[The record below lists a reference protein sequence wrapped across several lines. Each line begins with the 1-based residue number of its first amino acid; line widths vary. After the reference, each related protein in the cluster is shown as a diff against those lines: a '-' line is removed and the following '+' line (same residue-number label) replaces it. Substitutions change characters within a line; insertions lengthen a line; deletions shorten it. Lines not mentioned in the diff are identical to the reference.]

1 MRSESGS
8 IGRSGTFTEAA
19 RRAQIMDAAIATVND
34 VGYHRA
40 SLAQIAARAGIAK
53 SIISYHFEGKEQLLL
68 YVIDEVFTGVE
79 EATRAAVAAAVAAAD
94 DPAARLAA
102 FARGYLTFVR
112 DHREEMIAAVEIAVS
127 HRDGDGVPLYLAES
141 DEENALLEGM
151 VADGIAAGQFRQV
164 DLTVARTTVIHALDG
179 ALTRSQ
185 IDAGV
190 DLDAYGDQLIPMLL
204 AALGYRPDG

>member
-1 MRSESGS
+1 MRSETGS
-8 IGRSGTFTEAA
+8 TGRSGTFTEAA

-40 SLAQIAARAGIAK
+40 SLAQIAARAGISK

-79 EATRAAVAAAVAAAD
+79 QATRAAVAAAD

-127 HRDGDGVPLYLAES
+127 HRDSDGMPLYLAES

-151 VADGIAAGQFRQV
+151 VADGVAAGQFRQV

-185 IDAGV
+185 IDAGT
-190 DLDAYGDQLIPMLL
+190 DLDAYGDHLIPMLL

>member
-8 IGRSGTFTEAA
+8 TGRSGTFTEAA

-79 EATRAAVAAAVAAAD
+79 KVTRAAVAAAD

-127 HRDGDGVPLYLAES
+127 HRDVDGMPLYLAES

-185 IDAGV
+185 IDARV

>member
-8 IGRSGTFTEAA
+8 TGRSGTFTEAA

-68 YVIDEVFTGVE
+68 YVIDQVFTGVE
-79 EATRAAVAAAVAAAD
+79 EATRAAVAGAD

-151 VADGIAAGQFRQV
+151 VAEGIAAGQFRQV

>member
-8 IGRSGTFTEAA
+8 TGRSGTFTEAA

-68 YVIDEVFTGVE
+68 YVIDQVFTGVE
-79 EATRAAVAAAVAAAD
+79 EATRAAVALAD

-204 AALGYRPDG
+204 AALGFRPDG